1 MGNID
6 KNLDEKYK
14 EDNDK
19 YETAFYII
27 LSLFLVFFVILL
39 LTLAIYCLARKKTGN
54 SVEKSPSFEK
64 GTNEQEPL
72 DDEVR

>member
-1 MGNID
+1 MGKID
-6 KNLDEKYK
+6 KQLDEKYE
-14 EDNDK
+14 EDDDK

-39 LTLAIYCLARKKTGN
+39 LILAIFCIARKKTGN
-54 SVEKSPSFEK
+54 SVEKSPSFVK